1 MPEYVVTVKSKEV
14 LTGFELAILENK
26 VKAFFLKYGENVN
39 TDTNTEVK
47 AEYR

>member
-1 MPEYVVTVKSKEV
+1 MPEYIVTVNSKEV

-26 VKAFFLKYGENVN
+26 VKSFFLKYGENVAD
-39 TDTNTEVK
+39 DTETKVK